1 MQQKFSKMPY
11 FFQFLK
17 KKIWH
22 LNGVHKRYLLFLEIE
37 MLNKNLILHFVLE
50 MVYKGLHR

>member
-1 MQQKFSKMPY
+1 MQQKFSKMSY

-22 LNGVHKRYLLFLEIE
+22 LNEVHKLYLLFLEIE
-37 MLNKNLILHFVLE
+37 MLKKNLT
-50 MVYKGLHR
+50 Y